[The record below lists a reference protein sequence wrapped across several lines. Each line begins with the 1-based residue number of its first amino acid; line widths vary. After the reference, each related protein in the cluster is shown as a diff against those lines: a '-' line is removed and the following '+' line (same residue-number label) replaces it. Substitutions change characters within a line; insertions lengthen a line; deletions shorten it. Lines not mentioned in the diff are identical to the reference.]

1 MRGTGRIARLAAIA
15 MGAFLMT
22 AVGSTRAADGLAPE
36 EAARLAALSLA
47 GLQREYPNKPQDVLT
62 GAADLKTPREAH
74 PAFYGHFDWHSSVHA
89 HWMLVRLLRLYP
101 ALPEAALIRAQ
112 LDANL
117 RPEHLQAEAD
127 YFGPRHNRSF
137 ERMYGWAWLLRLA
150 QELRAFDDPQARGW
164 AEAIR
169 PLESVIVEMTQEYLP
184 KLSYPVRSGV
194 HPDTAF
200 ALGMMIDYARATGQ
214 GDFESLLLQRAR
226 DYYGNDRD
234 YPTHFEPSGQD
245 FFSAGL
251 NVADL
256 MRRVLKPRE
265 FSVWLNRFA
274 PGVRRAR
281 LGGWAKP
288 AVVSDLADPQIVHLV
303 GLNLSR
309 AWAMRGVISALDPR
323 DRRRQHLASAMQAHA
338 AAGLAQVASGSY
350 EGEHWL
356 ASFAVFYLTG
366 AGVADTPAPRS

>member
-1 MRGTGRIARLAAIA
+1 MRGSRRITALAALA
-15 MGAFLMT
+15 TGVVLMGT
-22 AVGSTRAADGLAPE
+22 VGIGRAAEGLDAA

-47 GLQREYPNKPQDVLT
+47 GLHREYPNKPQDVLT
-62 GAADLKTPREAH
+62 GPADLKTPREAH

-101 ALPEAALIRAQ
+101 DLAGAAGIREQ
-112 LDANL
+112 LAANL
-117 RPEHLQAEAD
+117 RPEHLQTEAD
-127 YFGPRHNRSF
+127 YFDARHNRSF

-150 QELRAFDDPQARGW
+150 QELRAFDDPDARAW

-169 PLESVIVEMTQEYLP
+169 PLESVIVTLTREYLP

-200 ALGMMIDYARATGQ
+200 ALGMMIDYARASGHTN
-214 GDFESLLLQRAR
+214 FEAELLQRAR
-226 DYYGNDRD
+226 DYYGKDRD

-265 FSVWLNRFA
+265 FSVWLNGFA
-274 PGVRRAR
+274 PGLRRAR
-281 LGGWAKP
+281 LGGWARP
-288 AVVSDLADPQIVHLV
+288 ATVSDLEDPQIVHLV

-309 AWAMRGVISALDPR
+309 AWAMRGVVSVLDPR
-323 DRRRQHLASAMQAHA
+323 DRRRQHLETAMRAHA

>member
-1 MRGTGRIARLAAIA
+1 MRGEQRIAPLLAIA
-15 MGAFLMT
+15 AGAFLMT
-22 AVGSTRAADGLAPE
+22 AVGITRAGNGLAPP

-47 GLQREYPNKPQDVLT
+47 GLDREYPNKPQDVLT
-62 GAADLKTPREAH
+62 GPADLKTPHQAH

-89 HWMLVRLLRLYP
+89 HWMLVRLLRLHP
-101 ALPEAALIRAQ
+101 ELPEAVEIRAR
-112 LDANL
+112 LAAHLTPAN
-117 RPEHLQAEAD
+117 LQAEAD

-150 QELRAFDDPQARGW
+150 QELRAVDDPQARGW
-164 AEAIR
+164 AEAMR
-169 PLESVIVEMTQEYLP
+169 PLEAVIVAMTQEYLP
-184 KLSYPVRSGV
+184 KLSYPIRSGV

-200 ALGMMIDYARATGQ
+200 ALGMMIDYARATGDT
-214 GDFESLLLQRAR
+214 GFEALLLQRAK
-226 DYYGNDRD
+226 DYYARDSD
-234 YPTHFEPSGQD
+234 YPSAFEPSGQD
-245 FFSAGL
+245 FFSPGL

-265 FSVWLNRFA
+265 FSRWLNRFA
-274 PGVRRAR
+274 PGLRRAR

-309 AWAMRGVISALDPR
+309 ASAMRGVVSVLDPR
-323 DRRRQHLASAMQAHA
+323 DRRRQHLEAALQAHA

-356 ASFAVFYLTG
+356 GSFAVFYLTG
-366 AGVADTPAPRS
+366 AGVGDVPAQHP